1 MRRSKTLEKL
11 RAGKLVRIC
20 GLGHYIPSFVRHAA
34 HFGFDCI
41 WLDLEH
47 RAMSDNDVRSLLGFC
62 HQFDIDCM
70 VRSPTLERVR
80 IYRYLEDGAA
90 GLMFPHV
97 TTVEDA
103 ERLVEAAKF
112 PPLGNRGIDGAG
124 LDTDYYLQGGPGYTD
139 DANRE
144 TFVVAQ
150 IESPQAVENVEA
162 IAAVEGIDAVFIG
175 PADLGLRLQHHAGS
189 MTMEEAT
196 QRVAAAAAANG
207 KHWGRPAATTELL
220 QELYDQGA
228 RLLAQGGEF
237 LAILQMLEAASN
249 VFAGVEPVE

>member
-11 RAGKLVRIC
+11 RAGKLVRVC

-34 HFGFDCI
+34 HFNFDCI

-47 RAMSDNDVRSLLGFC
+47 RAMDDGDVRSLLGFF

-70 VRSPTLERVR
+70 LRCPTLERVR
-80 IYRYLEDGAA
+80 LYRYLEDGVS

-97 TTVEDA
+97 TTAADA
-103 ERLVEAAKF
+103 RGIVEATKF
-112 PPLGNRGIDGAG
+112 PPLGNRGLDGAG

-144 TFVVAQ
+144 TFMVAQ
-150 IESPQAVENVEA
+150 IESPQAVDNVEA
-162 IAAVEGIDAVFIG
+162 IAAVEGIDAIFIG
-175 PADLGLRLQHHAGS
+175 PNDLGLRLEHHDGS

-196 QRVAAAAAANG
+196 ARVAAAAAANG
-207 KHWGRPAATTELL
+207 KAWGRPAGTPEVM
-220 QELYDQGA
+220 QELYDRVE
-228 RLLAQGGEF
+228 RLLAHGGEF
-237 LAILQMLEAASN
+237 LAILKALEDASK
-249 VFAGVEPVE
+249 VFDGVES

>member
-11 RAGKLVRIC
+11 QANKLVRIC

-34 HFGFDCI
+34 HFDFDCI

-80 IYRYLEDGAA
+80 LYRYLEDGAS

-103 ERLVEAAKF
+103 QRLVEAAKF
-112 PPLGNRGIDGAG
+112 PPLGNRGLDGAG
-124 LDTDYYLQGGPGYTD
+124 LDTDYFLQGGPGYTD
-139 DANRE
+139 DANSE
-144 TFVVAQ
+144 TFIVAQ
-150 IESPQAVENVEA
+150 IESPKAVENVEA
-162 IAAVEGIDAVFIG
+162 IAAVEGVDAVFIG
-175 PADLGLRLQHHAGS
+175 PADLGLRLQHHDGS

-196 QRVAAAAAANG
+196 QRVADAAAANG
-207 KHWGRPAATTELL
+207 KAWGRPAGTPELL
-220 QELYDQGA
+220 QKLYDQGA

-237 LAILQMLEAASN
+237 LAILQTLEAASTA
-249 VFAGVEPVE
+249 FTGVEPVE

>member
-11 RAGKLVRIC
+11 QANKLVRIC

-34 HFGFDCI
+34 HFDFDCI

-80 IYRYLEDGAA
+80 LYRYLEDGAS

-103 ERLVEAAKF
+103 PA
-112 PPLGNRGIDGAG
+112 PC
-124 LDTDYYLQGGPGYTD
+124 GG
-139 DANRE
+139 R
-144 TFVVAQ
+144 Q
-150 IESPQAVENVEA
+150 I
-162 IAAVEGIDAVFIG
+162 
-175 PADLGLRLQHHAGS
+175 
-189 MTMEEAT
+189 
-196 QRVAAAAAANG
+196 
-207 KHWGRPAATTELL
+207 PAA
-220 QELYDQGA
+220 GKS
-228 RLLAQGGEF
+228 R
-237 LAILQMLEAASN
+237 S
-249 VFAGVEPVE
+249 

>member
-34 HFGFDCI
+34 HFDFDCI

-97 TTVEDA
+97 TTQEDA

-112 PPLGNRGIDGAG
+112 PPLGNRGLDGAG
-124 LDTDYYLQGGPGYTD
+124 LDTDYFLQGGPGYTD

-150 IESPQAVENVEA
+150 IESPQAVENVKA

-196 QRVAAAAAANG
+196 QLVADAAAANG
-207 KHWGRPAATTELL
+207 KPWGRPAGTPELL

-237 LAILQMLEAASN
+237 LAILQMLEAASK
-249 VFAGVEPVE
+249 VFTGVEPVE